1 MSDNNGFADRIFK
14 LTGQENLA
22 EFWRYVEE
30 VWNTGFMG
38 IDIGSVIV
46 ALIIFAAFLMLR
58 GIFSKYILAKLH
70 NFAGRTDTSLDDREI
85 EALAPPIKF
94 IPVVLGIFF
103 AGQYLE
109 LDIIFGEFF
118 GRIIRTLIAFTIF
131 WALYRSLGPM
141 SKISK
146 RLENLLTPMM
156 VSWMFKALKVA
167 VIFLGGAVILEVWG
181 IQVGPL
187 LAGLGLFGAAIAL
200 GAQDLFKNLI
210 GGLTIIAEKRFQPGE
225 WIRVEGIVEGT
236 VEDIGF
242 RSTKVRRFDKAPVH
256 VPNSQLSDAA
266 IINFSRMTH
275 RRIYWKVGVVYSTTI
290 DQLRIIR
297 DGITEFITSSDDFES
312 PENVSTF
319 VHVDTFS
326 DSSIDIMVY
335 CFTKTTNWGEWL
347 EIKEKLAFS
356 IKEIVED
363 KAGTSFAFPST
374 SIYLEKMPEES
385 PETFLPPH
393 QDS

>member
-1 MSDNNGFADRIFK
+1 
-14 LTGQENLA
+14 
-22 EFWRYVEE
+22 
-30 VWNTGFMG
+30 
-38 IDIGSVIV
+38 
-46 ALIIFAAFLMLR
+46 
-58 GIFSKYILAKLH
+58 
-70 NFAGRTDTSLDDREI
+70 
-85 EALAPPIKF
+85 
-94 IPVVLGIFF
+94 
-103 AGQYLE
+103 
-109 LDIIFGEFF
+109 
-118 GRIIRTLIAFTIF
+118 
-131 WALYRSLGPM
+131 
-141 SKISK
+141 
-146 RLENLLTPMM
+146 
-156 VSWMFKALKVA
+156 
-167 VIFLGGAVILEVWG
+167 
-181 IQVGPL
+181 
-187 LAGLGLFGAAIAL
+187 
-200 GAQDLFKNLI
+200 
-210 GGLTIIAEKRFQPGE
+210 
-225 WIRVEGIVEGT
+225 
-236 VEDIGF
+236 
-242 RSTKVRRFDKAPVH
+242 
-256 VPNSQLSDAA
+256 
-266 IINFSRMTH
+266 MTH

-385 PETFLPPH
+385 PETFFPPH

>member
-385 PETFLPPH
+385 PETFFPPH